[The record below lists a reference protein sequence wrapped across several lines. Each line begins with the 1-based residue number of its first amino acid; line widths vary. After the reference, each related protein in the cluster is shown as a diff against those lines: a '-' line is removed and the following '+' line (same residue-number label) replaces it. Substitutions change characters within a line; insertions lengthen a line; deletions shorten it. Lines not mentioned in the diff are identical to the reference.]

1 MYFDYFGVQTSDLQ
15 LGSEHGILGS
25 RDLILPQLQS
35 MQPKCL

>member
-25 RDLILPQLQS
+25 HFAAESRLSP
-35 MQPKCL
+35 MA